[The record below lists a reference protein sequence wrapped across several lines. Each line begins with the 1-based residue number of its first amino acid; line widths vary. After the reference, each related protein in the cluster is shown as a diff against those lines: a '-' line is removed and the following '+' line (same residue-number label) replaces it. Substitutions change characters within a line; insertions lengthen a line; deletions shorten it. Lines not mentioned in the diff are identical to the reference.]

1 MYEPANQSEVAR
13 LRKQYAEEYEA
24 AQRGLSGFATNTSRH
39 QFITKKMENMER
51 CQTQLATLVGEQE
64 AARIVSDAVK
74 DL

>member
-1 MYEPANQSEVAR
+1 MSELVNQSEVAR

-24 AQRGLSGFATNTSRH
+24 AQRGLSGFASSASRH

-51 CQTQLATLVGEQE
+51 CQSQLAKLVGERK
-64 AARIVSDAVK
+64 AARLVSEAVK

>member
-1 MYEPANQSEVAR
+1 MSESINQSEIAR
-13 LRKQYAEEYEA
+13 LRQKYAEEYEA
-24 AQRGLSGFATNTSRH
+24 AQRGLSGFATNVSRH

-51 CQTQLATLVGEQE
+51 CQTQLAKLVGERE